1 MEQLNKIELRG
12 NVGNIRI
19 QTVGDNEVAHFSLA
33 TNYAYK
39 GKDGTP
45 VIETTWHNVT
55 AWSGCKSADITAI
68 KKGIDVE
75 VEGRIRANRYTAS
88 DGESRVIYEVLA
100 RDVKI
105 IDVLLACENYQ

>member
-45 VIETTWHNVT
+45 VIETT
-55 AWSGCKSADITAI
+55 C
-68 KKGIDVE
+68 
-75 VEGRIRANRYTAS
+75 GRIRFQKFNGS
-88 DGESRVIYEVLA
+88 DGTEKQYYEVLA
-100 RDVKI
+100 NRLAI
-105 IDVLLACENYQ
+105 IENDDMPMNLPAM

>member
-45 VIETTWHNVT
+45 VIETTWHSCIAFEGGHV
-55 AWSGCKSADITAI
+55 S
-68 KKGIDVE
+68 GIDRIVKGTA
-75 VEGRIRANRYTAS
+75 VHLTGRIRCYRFIDVNNAERTGNEIVVNTL
-88 DGESRVIYEVLA
+88 EVL
-100 RDVKI
+100 
-105 IDVLLACENYQ
+105 